1 MFAARDKRGPSIYSD
16 VTYEAEESGDAAAV
30 SLREYSLLAVA
41 SGALSSVLS
50 DVEDA
55 LCMHLLSKTV
65 E

>member
-1 MFAARDKRGPSIYSD
+1 MRERRGPFIYSA

-30 SLREYSLLAVA
+30 HLREYSLLGVA
-41 SGALSSVLS
+41 LGALSSVLS

-55 LCMHLLSKTV
+55 LCMHFLSKTV